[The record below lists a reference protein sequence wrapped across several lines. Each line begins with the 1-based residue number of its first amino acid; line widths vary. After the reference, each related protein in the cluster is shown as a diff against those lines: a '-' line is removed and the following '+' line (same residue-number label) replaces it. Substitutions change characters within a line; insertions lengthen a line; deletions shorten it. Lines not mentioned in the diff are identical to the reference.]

1 MRAIRVYFPEKM
13 QKKYDLLLISQQPF
27 LFSKYQYFY
36 TIIVYI
42 SILGGFFTIF
52 AAGGKSKY
60 LACYSTAYQGIFFG
74 TLCNIQDFRTPPSKI
89 KYKYSAREDKQV
101 Y

>member
-1 MRAIRVYFPEKM
+1 MIKST
-13 QKKYDLLLISQQPF
+13 YDLWLISQPF

-60 LACYSTAYQGIFFG
+60 LACYSTAYQGTFFG